1 MRAFLLALEL
11 ARVMAGEAPGCPV
24 GQVAVAQVWENRTAA
39 GIEGGWYGDADP
51 TAADLAVALTWQAWP
66 DMVGG
71 ALYAIGRGDRE
82 RIAAL
87 GYGDW
92 LDSLTVTGRFWC
104 GGPYFVETLR

>member
-51 TAADLAVALTWQAWP
+51 TATDLAVALTWQTWP

-71 ALYAIGRGDRE
+71 ALWLIGPGDHGKMR
-82 RIAAL
+82 
-87 GYGDW
+87 W
-92 LDSLTVTGRFWC
+92 LKARTAHFDCPGSD
-104 GGPYFVETLR
+104 FVEAWK